1 MAGVS
6 PLSNRWSK
14 QVLSN
19 FEQAASTYNSQAQL
33 QRAVAWRLARQCA
46 RQPIPAGFW
55 VDLGSGTGLMADA
68 LEACNPH
75 QAVLRVDGCPEM
87 LKHHHH
93 SSQTLLWDLNLGVP
107 SWPQLPS
114 LLASSFALHWL
125 INPLERLHEW
135 MAALTPE
142 GWLALALP
150 VQGSFP
156 QWHQAAATAGV
167 SCTALPFPSQAS
179 LLDVLSSNNIRHQQ
193 LHQFTQQSPEV
204 FQLLKPMRQIGAQAS
219 PCPTMGVGNWRH
231 LKQAWPRCQNS
242 GDAQLTWLI
251 QLLLI
256 QR

>member
-6 PLSNRWSK
+6 PLSNSWSK

-19 FEQAASTYNSQAQL
+19 FEQAASTYNGQAEL

-46 RQPIPAGFW
+46 QQPIPTGLW

-68 LEACNPH
+68 LEACNPD

-87 LKHHHH
+87 LKHQHNTS
-93 SSQTLLWDLNLGVP
+93 SSQLWDLNLGLP
-107 SWPQLPS
+107 SWPTPPS

-125 INPLERLHEW
+125 SNPQARLKEW
-135 MAALTPE
+135 LAALTPG

-156 QWHQAAATAGV
+156 EWHQAAATAGV
-167 SCTALPFPSQAS
+167 SCTALPFPSQES
-179 LLDVLSSNNIRHQQ
+179 LLEVLPSNSISYQQ
-193 LHQFTQQSPEV
+193 LHQFTQESPEV
-204 FQLLKPMRQIGAQAS
+204 FQLLRPMRQMGSQAS
-219 PCPTMGVGNWRH
+219 PCPAMGVGNWRQ

-242 GDAQLTWLI
+242 GGAQLTWLI